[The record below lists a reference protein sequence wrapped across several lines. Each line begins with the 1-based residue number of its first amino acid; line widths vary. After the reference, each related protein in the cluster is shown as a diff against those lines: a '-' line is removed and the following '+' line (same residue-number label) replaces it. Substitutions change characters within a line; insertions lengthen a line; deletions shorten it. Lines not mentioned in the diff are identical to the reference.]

1 MKSLDVL
8 WRVTANEL
16 AVICRTSAAKDYKTV
31 LGRIEHEGLSFLTIT
46 LPSFGKDFERS
57 LDQEFVDSSAFVG
70 FHRRQGPLP
79 VFLGGFLNQV
89 FDSLTGRLL
98 LYPNIDCIFAIR
110 QLTTM
115 FAKILIPCSKEREEG
130 AIRKYMECEQEI
142 KDADVSIPEQDF
154 HALSRIA
161 ALLFQDVFTELENS
175 FYDGK
180 LVPKHGPG
188 ATADGLR
195 GNAKFHQ
202 LEWPLRLEKVFPYG
216 EYASPSWRFFAET
229 IGDVDFLEPGAER
242 PVKVITVPKTLKTP
256 RIIAIEPTCMQYMQQ
271 AVSQKLVELLEV
283 KRIGFNNRPNVV
295 LNQIGFEH
303 QMPNR
308 LLAQRGSL
316 TGSLATLDLSEAS
329 DRVSIRHVDSLV
341 ANFSLSK
348 EMIFATR
355 SSKALVPEH
364 GVISLFKYASMGSAL
379 CFPIEAMVFL
389 AVVYHGIE
397 KGLNRRVARRDIIS
411 FGDKVRVYGDD
422 IIVPVE
428 YVRHVIS
435 SLELFGFKVNKSKSF
450 WNGKFRESCGG
461 DYYAG
466 VDVTPVKVRRVFPSS
481 RADVEE
487 VESIVALRNLFYTN
501 GLWQTAKH
509 LDEIISKVLPHFPIV
524 ESTSPLLGRI
534 SIPFDYEVE
543 KICDFYHR
551 PLVRGYV
558 AKYKS
563 PKSTTSGYGALLKF
577 FLKQGDEPYA
587 DKEHLLRQGRAK
599 SASIKLKW
607 CPPY

>member
-1 MKSLDVL
+1 MKSLNVL
-8 WRVTANEL
+8 WRVAADEL
-16 AVICRTSAAKDYKTV
+16 AVICRTSAAKDYNTV

-46 LPSFGKDFERS
+46 LPNFGKDFERC
-57 LDQEFVDSSAFVG
+57 LDQSYVDSSAFYG

-79 VFLGGFLNQV
+79 VFLGGFLSQV

-98 LYPNIDCIFAIR
+98 PYPNIDCILAIR
-110 QLTTM
+110 QLTLM
-115 FAKILIPCSKEREEG
+115 FSKILVECSKERKRG

-142 KDADVSIPEQDF
+142 KDADVLIPEEDF
-154 HALSRIA
+154 KSFSRIS
-161 ALLFQDVFTELENS
+161 ALLFQDVFAEFENA
-175 FYDGK
+175 FYEGK
-180 LVPKHGPG
+180 LMPKHGPG

-195 GNAKFHQ
+195 GNAKFNQ
-202 LEWPLRLEKVFPYG
+202 LEWPLELEKVFPYG
-216 EYASPSWRFFAET
+216 EYASPSWRFYAEAVSN
-229 IGDVDFLEPGAER
+229 VDFLEPGAVR

-256 RIIAIEPTCMQYMQQ
+256 RIIAVEPTCMQYMQQ
-271 AVSQKLVELLEV
+271 AVAKKLVELLEV
-283 KRIGFNNRPNVV
+283 KRIGLNNRPNVI

-316 TGSLATLDLSEAS
+316 TGDLATLDLSEAS

-341 ANFSLSK
+341 ANFSLLR
-348 EMIFATR
+348 EALFATR
-355 SSKALVPEH
+355 SSKAKVPEN
-364 GVISLFKYASMGSAL
+364 GVITLFKYASMGSAL
-379 CFPIEAMVFL
+379 CFPVEAMVFL
-389 AVVYHGIE
+389 TCVYHGIE
-397 KGLNRRVARRDIIS
+397 KELNRRVARRDVIA

-422 IIVPVE
+422 IIVPIE
-428 YVRHVIS
+428 YVRSVIS
-435 SLELFGFKVNKSKSF
+435 SLELFGFKVNKNKSF

-461 DYYAG
+461 DYYSG

-481 RADVEE
+481 RKDVEE

-509 LDEIISKVLPHFPIV
+509 LDDIIAKVLPHFPV
-524 ESTSPLLGRI
+524 VLPTSPLLGRI
-534 SIPFDYEVE
+534 SIPFEYQEE
-543 KICDFYHR
+543 KVCEYLHR

-558 AKYKS
+558 AKYRA
-563 PKSTTSGYGALLKF
+563 PKSVLDGHGALLKF
-577 FLKQGDEPYA
+577 FLKQGDEPY

-607 CPPY
+607 CPPF